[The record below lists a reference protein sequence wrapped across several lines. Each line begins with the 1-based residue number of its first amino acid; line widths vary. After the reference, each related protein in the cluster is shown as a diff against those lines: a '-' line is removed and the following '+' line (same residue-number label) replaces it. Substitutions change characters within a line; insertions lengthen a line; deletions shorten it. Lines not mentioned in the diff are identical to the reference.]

1 MTRLL
6 ALAALLPA
14 VALGGWRT
22 AAAPSAKF
30 ETAKPASG
38 VNVDTCPC
46 GGDGSKCVC
55 PKGECD
61 CPGCLVKAEERTER
75 AAALVKGTAPLT
87 IRVTPNCPPGAEAER
102 VIVPMLAAQR
112 WQAGKHYRVVR
123 AEDGPCPQ
131 FFWKGKAF
139 ATDGWHGWESWRAS
153 LAGAMGLQVSSPVVR
168 NGAPAVGSGAAVRIS
183 LSAPAAAPVYS
194 APLVPHDP
202 RPGHWSHPGDI
213 YSHLRNAHGIDPS
226 GMSYEQAKTAHDLAH
241 EQGWRPS
248 RGYVR
253 SAPVMRY
260 QPIVMRSSCP
270 GGRCP

>member
-55 PKGECD
+55 PPGECR
-61 CPGCLVKAEERTER
+61 CPGCLVKAEEHTER

-139 ATDGWHGWESWRAS
+139 ATDGWHGWESWRAD
-153 LAGAMGLQVSSPVVR
+153 LAGAMGLQAEATVRSGSVRPSSTGVR
-168 NGAPAVGSGAAVRIS
+168 AGAVTTWAVNPR
-183 LSAPAAAPVYS
+183 PAAAPVR
-194 APLVPHDP
+194 L
-202 RPGHWSHPGDI
+202 PGQHSHRCSSCGTIWSHGSD
-213 YSHLRNAHGIDPS
+213 SHG
-226 GMSYEQAKTAHDLAH
+226 SYRDHQCPNCGRL
-241 EQGWRPS
+241 QWQQYRGPMNG
-248 RGYVR
+248 GYVR

-260 QPIVMRSSCP
+260 QPIVMRSCP
-270 GGRCP
+270 NGRCP